1 MAEERIGTIDHY
13 FARIG
18 VAGIAL
24 TAPLRV
30 GDRIHVRGHTTDF
43 EQTVDS
49 IQIEHESVQEAKRGA
64 SAGIMVSERCR
75 EGDEVYRVT

>member
-1 MAEERIGTIDHY
+1 MPEERIGTIDHY
-13 FARIG
+13 FSRIG

-30 GDRIHVRGHTTDF
+30 GDRVRIRGHTTDF
-43 EQTVDS
+43 EQTIES
-49 IQIEHESVQEAKRGA
+49 IQIEHESVAEARPGTSVGVKV
-64 SAGIMVSERCR
+64 IDRCR